1 MSFSTFGEI
10 MLRLVPT
17 GQADRLR
24 TTSLFAV
31 DYAGSE
37 SNVAVSLACLGN
49 SVQFI
54 SKLPENP
61 LGQAARQS
69 LERFGVST
77 DRVIAGGQRIGTYFI
92 ELGSSIRPSR
102 VVYDRTD
109 SAIAGI
115 GKDEF
120 DWEHILKDQK
130 WLHVSGITPALSKS
144 CAETCVLAAKTARKM
159 GVQVSFDLNY
169 RRSLW
174 EHADKAQVIF
184 DRILEHTDLVF
195 GNIGV
200 LKDVYGMTFTGTNPT
215 DRTLDALRKAR
226 PIFGVDRLA
235 FTIRNHSS
243 ASVNQ
248 LGGACISSDD
258 PVLSNSYDIEIT
270 DRFGT
275 GDAFAAGFLHA
286 VHQGW
291 PPQKSIAFATAA
303 FALKHTMTG
312 DIHTS
317 SEAEINSI
325 VEGNT
330 SGHVIR

>member
-1 MSFSTFGEI
+1 MAFTTFGEI
-10 MLRLVPT
+10 MLRLVPS

-24 TTSLFAV
+24 TTGLFAV

-49 SVQFI
+49 TVQFI
-54 SKLPENP
+54 TKLPDNP

-69 LERFGVST
+69 LDRFGVST
-77 DRVIAGGQRIGTYFI
+77 ENILEGGNRIGTYFI

-102 VVYDRTD
+102 VVYDRAD

-115 GKDEF
+115 EKGEF
-120 DWEHILKDQK
+120 DWEHILKGQK
-130 WLHVSGITPALSKS
+130 WLHVSGITPALSER
-144 CAETCVLAAKTARKM
+144 CAEECVLAAKTAQKM
-159 GVQVSFDLNY
+159 GVKVSFDLNY

-174 EHADKAQVIF
+174 DDSDIAKNIF

-200 LKDVYGMTFTGTNPT
+200 LQDVYGMVFNGDNPT

-226 PIFGVDRLA
+226 HLFGVDRLA
-235 FTIRNHSS
+235 FTIRDHGS

-248 LGGACISSDD
+248 LGGACISEEE
-258 PVLSNSYDIEIT
+258 PVVSNSYDIGIT

-286 VHQGW
+286 LGQGW
-291 PPQKSIAFATAA
+291 RQQKCIDFATAA
-303 FALKHTMTG
+303 FALKHTMIG

-317 SEAEINSI
+317 NEREINSI

-330 SGHVIR
+330 SGHVLR

>member
-49 SVQFI
+49 NVQFI
-54 SKLPENP
+54 SKLPDNT

-69 LERFGVST
+69 LDRFCVST
-77 DRVIAGGQRIGTYFI
+77 ESIIVGGNRIGTYFI

-109 SAIAGI
+109 SSIASIRKG
-115 GKDEF
+115 EF
-120 DWEHILKDQK
+120 DWEQILKNQK
-130 WLHVSGITPALSKS
+130 WLHVSGITPALSKQ
-144 CAETCVLAAKTARKM
+144 CAEECVLAVKTAQKM
-159 GVQVSFDLNY
+159 GVKVSFDLNY

-174 EHADKAQVIF
+174 ENSEKAKTIF
-184 DRILEHTDLVF
+184 NRILEHTNLVF

-200 LKDVYGMTFTGTNPT
+200 LKDVYGLVFNGNNPT
-215 DRTLDALRKAR
+215 DQTLDALRKAR
-226 PIFGVDRLA
+226 HLFGVDQLA
-235 FTIRNHSS
+235 FTIREHSS

-248 LGGACISSDD
+248 LCGACISEND
-258 PVLSNSYDIEIT
+258 PILSNAYDIEIT

-275 GDAFAAGFLHA
+275 GDAFAAGFLHGLDKSW
-286 VHQGW
+286 HQ
-291 PPQKSIAFATAA
+291 QKCIDFATAA
-303 FALKHTMTG
+303 FALKHTMIG
-312 DIHTS
+312 DVHTS
-317 SEAEINSI
+317 NELEINSI
-325 VEGNT
+325 VEGNI

>member
-24 TTSLFAV
+24 TTFLFAV

-49 SVQFI
+49 NVQFI
-54 SKLPENP
+54 TKLPDNP

-69 LERFGVST
+69 LDKFNVST
-77 DRVIAGGQRIGTYFI
+77 ENIIEGGHRIGTYFI
-92 ELGSSIRPSR
+92 ELGSAIRPSR

-115 GKDEF
+115 EEGEF
-120 DWEHILKDQK
+120 DWEQLLKNQK
-130 WLHVSGITPALSKS
+130 WLHVSGITPALSKQ
-144 CAETCVLAAKTARKM
+144 CAEECVLAVKTAQKM
-159 GVQVSFDLNY
+159 GVKVSFDLNY

-174 EHADKAQVIF
+174 ENSENAKIIF
-184 DRILEHTDLVF
+184 DRILEYTDLVF

-200 LKDVYGMTFTGTNPT
+200 LKDVYDLVFNGNNPV
-215 DRTLDALRKAR
+215 DQTLDALRKAR
-226 PIFGVDRLA
+226 HLFGVKQLA
-235 FTIRNHSS
+235 FTIRDHSS

-248 LGGACISSDD
+248 LCGAFISEDE
-258 PVLSNSYDIEIT
+258 PIISNAYSIEIT

-286 VHQGW
+286 LGNGW
-291 PPQKSIAFATAA
+291 HPQKAIDFATAA
-303 FALKHTMTG
+303 FALKHTMIG

-317 SEAEINSI
+317 GEKEIHSI
-325 VEGNT
+325 VEGNI

>member
-17 GQADRLR
+17 GKADRLR
-24 TTSLFAV
+24 TTQLFAV

-49 SVQFI
+49 NVQFI

-69 LERFGVST
+69 LDKYQVCTENLLESEG
-77 DRVIAGGQRIGTYFI
+77 RIGTYFI

-102 VVYDRTD
+102 VVYDRAD
-109 SAIAGI
+109 SAIASIKAG
-115 GKDEF
+115 EF
-120 DWEHILKDQK
+120 DWEHLLKNQK
-130 WLHVSGITPALSKS
+130 WLHVSGITPALSKQ
-144 CAETCVLAAKTARKM
+144 CAEQCVLAVKTAQKM
-159 GVQVSFDLNY
+159 GVKVSFDLNY

-174 EHADKAQVIF
+174 ESSGKAKIIF
-184 DRILEHTDLVF
+184 DRILEHTHLVF

-200 LKDVYGMTFTGTNPT
+200 LKDVYGLVFNGNNPT
-215 DRTLDALRKAR
+215 DQTLDALRKAR
-226 PIFGVDRLA
+226 HLFGVKQLA
-235 FTIRNHSS
+235 FTIRDHSS

-248 LGGACISSDD
+248 LGGAVISDD
-258 PVLSNSYDIEIT
+258 EPIISNTYSIEIT

-286 VHQGW
+286 LDKGW
-291 PPQKSIAFATAA
+291 NQQKSIDFATAA
-303 FALKHTMTG
+303 FALKHTMIG

-317 SEAEINSI
+317 SEQEINSI
-325 VEGNT
+325 VEGNI

>member
-37 SNVAVSLACLGN
+37 SNVAISLACLKN
-49 SVQFI
+49 KVQFI
-54 SKLPENP
+54 TKLPENP

-69 LERFGVST
+69 LDRFDVSMENSI
-77 DRVIAGGQRIGTYFI
+77 DGGNRIGTYFI

-102 VVYDRTD
+102 VVYDRVD
-109 SAIAGI
+109 SAIAAI
-115 GKDEF
+115 KENEF
-120 DWEHILKDQK
+120 DWEHILKNQK
-130 WLHVSGITPALSKS
+130 WLHISGITPALSEQ
-144 CAETCVLAAKTARKM
+144 CAEECVLAVKTAQKI
-159 GVQVSFDLNY
+159 GVKVSFDLNY

-174 EHADKAQVIF
+174 KSPDTAKAIF

-195 GNIGV
+195 GNIGA
-200 LKDVYGMTFTGTNPT
+200 LKDVYSLVFNGNNPT
-215 DRTLDALRKAR
+215 DQTLDALRKAR
-226 PIFGVDRLA
+226 HLFGVKQLA
-235 FTIRNHSS
+235 FTIRDHSS

-248 LGGACISSDD
+248 LSGACISKDE
-258 PVLSNSYDIEIT
+258 PVLSNIFSIEIT

-286 VHQGW
+286 QDKGWHQ
-291 PPQKSIAFATAA
+291 QKCIDFATAA
-303 FALKHTMTG
+303 FALKHTMIG

-317 SEAEINSI
+317 NEQEINSI
-325 VEGNT
+325 VKGNI

>member
-37 SNVAVSLACLGN
+37 SNVAVSLACLKN
-49 SVQFI
+49 KVQFI
-54 SKLPENP
+54 TKLPKNP

-69 LERFGVST
+69 LERFNVSMENS
-77 DRVIAGGQRIGTYFI
+77 IEGGHRIGTYFI

-102 VVYDRTD
+102 VVYDRME
-109 SAIAGI
+109 SAIAAI
-115 GKDEF
+115 EKDEF
-120 DWEHILKDQK
+120 DWEHILKNQK
-130 WLHVSGITPALSKS
+130 WLHISGITPALSEQ
-144 CAETCVLAAKTARKM
+144 CAEECVLAVETAQEI
-159 GVQVSFDLNY
+159 GVKVSFDLNY

-174 EHADKAQVIF
+174 ESSDTAKNIF
-184 DRILEHTDLVF
+184 NRILEHTDLVF

-200 LKDVYGMTFTGTNPT
+200 LKDVYGLTFNGKNPT
-215 DRTLDALRKAR
+215 DQTLDALRKAR
-226 PIFGVDRLA
+226 HLFGVKQLA
-235 FTIRNHSS
+235 FTIRDHSS

-248 LGGACISSDD
+248 VGGAVISEDE
-258 PVLSNSYDIEIT
+258 PIISNTYSIAIT

-286 VHQGW
+286 LGNGW
-291 PPQKSIAFATAA
+291 HPQKSIDFATAA
-303 FALKHTMTG
+303 FALKHTMIG

-317 SEAEINSI
+317 NEQEIHSI
-325 VEGNT
+325 VEGNI

>member
-49 SVQFI
+49 QVQFI
-54 SKLPENP
+54 SKLPDNP

-69 LERFGVST
+69 LDRFQVST
-77 DRVIAGGQRIGTYFI
+77 ENSIEGGHRIGSYFI

-102 VVYDRTD
+102 VVYDRVD
-109 SAIAGI
+109 SAISSITEG
-115 GKDEF
+115 EF
-120 DWEHILKDQK
+120 DWEHILNNQK
-130 WLHVSGITPALSKS
+130 WLHVSGITPALSEQ
-144 CAETCVLAAKTARKM
+144 CAEECVLAVKTAHEI
-159 GVQVSFDLNY
+159 GVKVSFDLNY

-174 EHADKAQVIF
+174 KNPEKAKIIF

-200 LKDVYGMTFTGTNPT
+200 LKDVYKLVFNGNNPT
-215 DRTLDALRKAR
+215 DQTLDALRKAR
-226 PIFGVDRLA
+226 HLFNVEQLA
-235 FTIRNHSS
+235 FTIRDHSS

-248 LGGACISSDD
+248 LGGACISGDEPTISHG
-258 PVLSNSYDIEIT
+258 YDIEIT

-275 GDAFAAGFLHA
+275 GDAFAAAFLHA
-286 VHQGW
+286 LHQGW
-291 PPQKSIAFATAA
+291 RPQECIDFATAA
-303 FALKHTMTG
+303 FALKHTMIG
-312 DIHTS
+312 DLHTS
-317 SEAEINSI
+317 SEQEINSI
-325 VEGNT
+325 VEGNI

>member
-17 GQADRLR
+17 GQADRLG

-49 SVQFI
+49 NVQFI
-54 SKLPENP
+54 SKLPRNP
-61 LGQAARQS
+61 IAQAARQS
-69 LERFGVST
+69 LDRFHVST
-77 DRVIAGGQRIGTYFI
+77 ENIIEGGNRIGTYFI

-102 VVYDRTD
+102 VVYDRAE
-109 SAIAGI
+109 SSIASIKKG
-115 GKDEF
+115 EF
-120 DWEHILKDQK
+120 DWEHILENQK
-130 WLHVSGITPALSKS
+130 WLHVSGITPALSKQ
-144 CAETCVLAAKTARKM
+144 CAEECVLAVETAEKM
-159 GVQVSFDLNY
+159 GVKVSFDLNY

-174 EHADKAQVIF
+174 ENSDKAKAIF
-184 DRILEHTDLVF
+184 NRILEHTDLVF

-200 LKDVYGMTFTGTNPT
+200 LKDVYGLTFRGNSPA
-215 DRTLDALRKAR
+215 DQTLDALRKAR
-226 PIFGVDRLA
+226 HLFGVKQLV
-235 FTIRNHSS
+235 FTIRDHSS
-243 ASVNQ
+243 ASINQ
-248 LGGACISSDD
+248 VGGAVISGDE
-258 PVLSNSYDIEIT
+258 PIISNTYSIEIT

-286 VHQGW
+286 LGNDWHQ
-291 PPQKSIAFATAA
+291 QKSIDFATAA
-303 FALKHTMTG
+303 FALKHTMIG

-317 SEAEINSI
+317 SEQEINSI
-325 VEGNT
+325 VEGNI

>member
-17 GQADRLR
+17 GQADRLG
-24 TTSLFAV
+24 TTPLFAV

-49 SVQFI
+49 KVQFI
-54 SKLPENP
+54 SKLPNNP

-69 LERFGVST
+69 LNRFQVST
-77 DRVIAGGQRIGTYFI
+77 QNVIEGGQRIGTYFI
-92 ELGSSIRPSR
+92 EQGSSIRPSR
-102 VVYDRTD
+102 VVYDRAG
-109 SAIAGI
+109 SAMASIKKG
-115 GKDEF
+115 EF
-120 DWEHILKDQK
+120 DWEHILKHQK

-144 CAETCVLAAKTARKM
+144 CAEECILASKTAQKM
-159 GVQVSFDLNY
+159 GVKVSFDLNY

-174 EHADKAQVIF
+174 TSSKKAKTLF

-195 GNIGV
+195 GNIGA
-200 LKDVYGMTFTGTNPT
+200 LKDVYGMVFNGNNPT
-215 DRTLDALRKAR
+215 DQTLDALRKAR
-226 PIFGVDRLA
+226 HVFGVEQLA
-235 FTIRNHSS
+235 FTVREHSS
-243 ASVNQ
+243 ASVNH
-248 LGGACISSDD
+248 LSGACIANEE
-258 PVLSNSYDIEIT
+258 PVLSHSYEIDIT

-286 VHQGW
+286 LHQGW
-291 PPQKSIAFATAA
+291 GQQECADFATAA
-303 FALKHTMTG
+303 FALKHTMMG

-317 SEAEINSI
+317 TEQEINSI
-325 VEGNT
+325 VAGNI

>member
-49 SVQFI
+49 KVQFI
-54 SKLPENP
+54 SKLPDNP
-61 LGQAARQS
+61 MGQAARQS
-69 LERFGVST
+69 LDRFNVSSEN
-77 DRVIAGGQRIGTYFI
+77 IIEGGNRIGTYFI

-102 VVYDRTD
+102 VVYDRMG
-109 SAIAGI
+109 SAIADI
-115 GKDEF
+115 KKNEF
-120 DWEHILKDQK
+120 DWEYLLKNQK
-130 WLHVSGITPALSKS
+130 YLHVSGITPALSKQ
-144 CAETCVLAAKTARKM
+144 CAEECVLAVKTAKTM

-174 EHADKAQVIF
+174 ENSDTAKAIF

-200 LKDVYGMTFTGTNPT
+200 LNDVYGMVFNGNNPT
-215 DRTLDALRKAR
+215 DQTLDALRKAR
-226 PIFGVDRLA
+226 HLFGVDQLA
-235 FTIRNHSS
+235 FTIRDHSS

-248 LGGACISSDD
+248 LSGAFISENE
-258 PVLSNSYDIEIT
+258 PVFSNTYDIEIT

-286 VHQGW
+286 LNKGWHQ
-291 PPQKSIAFATAA
+291 QKAIDFATAA
-303 FALKHTMTG
+303 FALKHTMIG
-312 DIHTS
+312 DVHTS
-317 SEAEINSI
+317 NEQEINSI
-325 VEGNT
+325 VGGNI

>member
-49 SVQFI
+49 QVQFI
-54 SKLPENP
+54 SKLPDNP
-61 LGQAARQS
+61 MGQAARQS
-69 LERFGVST
+69 LERFNVFTENSSIGG
-77 DRVIAGGQRIGTYFI
+77 DRLGTYFI

-102 VVYDRTD
+102 VVYDRVD
-109 SAIAGI
+109 SAIAAI
-115 GKDEF
+115 GQGEF
-120 DWEHILKDQK
+120 DWEEILRKQN
-130 WLHVSGITPALSKS
+130 WLHVSGITPALSKQ
-144 CAETCVLAAKTARKM
+144 CAEECVLAVKTAQKL
-159 GVQVSFDLNY
+159 GVKVSFDLNY

-174 EHADKAQVIF
+174 ENSEKAKAIF

-195 GNIGV
+195 GNVGV
-200 LKDVYGMTFTGTNPT
+200 LKDVYGLVFNGKNPT
-215 DRTLDALRKAR
+215 DQTLDALRKAR
-226 PIFGVDRLA
+226 HLFGVKQLV
-235 FTIRNHSS
+235 FTIRDHSS

-248 LGGACISSDD
+248 LGGAYIAEDE
-258 PVLSNSYDIEIT
+258 PILSNAYTITIT

-286 VHQGW
+286 LNKGW
-291 PPQKSIAFATAA
+291 HPQKAIDFATAA
-303 FALKHTMTG
+303 FALKHTMIG

-317 SEAEINSI
+317 SEQEIIAI
-325 VEGNT
+325 VEGNI